1 MHYIIIVVI
10 IIIIIIIII
19 YILHKGDLK
28 LAYMPQ
34 ITMSLG
40 YIIERYSVITIY
52 EVYIII
58 IIIPVM

>member
-1 MHYIIIVVI
+1 MHY
-10 IIIIIIIII
+10 IIIIIIII
-19 YILHKGDLK
+19 YNLHTGDLK

-52 EVYIII
+52 VAYII
-58 IIIPVM
+58 IIIPVRLT